1 MDTILTDVLN
11 VASDYLGVDKN
22 EFFETV
28 ENGETKLRG
37 DLADVLKSK
46 FSANAK
52 ARSEAVG
59 REFANK
65 KKEFLSS
72 LENGFVEKLGVTLDD
87 DNLKGVEKLTA
98 AYELARQKAE
108 QKAIEKFR
116 LENNLNDDNINW
128 DNVAKNEKEL
138 FQRATLTDSYKNTI
152 EKLKNDTETK
162 YQSSYQELQAKYES
176 LQNQVVR
183 NERYKAYETL
193 VPNDA
198 INLQGLDASAIE
210 TTKQLHFDNAM
221 RNVDVKNQDGQ
232 ILLYKDNKLLTDEYN
247 RPLPYQTY
255 LQTYIAS
262 YFPKPKSP
270 NISGTGV
277 NPNANASMKSDN
289 TSRLKELTAIIN
301 NISSTKEQRQN
312 ALTEKKQL
320 LK

>member
-152 EKLKNDTETK
+152 EKLKNDTEMK
-162 YQSSYQELQAKYES
+162 YQSSYQEL
-176 LQNQVVR
+176 
-183 NERYKAYETL
+183 
-193 VPNDA
+193 
-198 INLQGLDASAIE
+198 
-210 TTKQLHFDNAM
+210 
-221 RNVDVKNQDGQ
+221 
-232 ILLYKDNKLLTDEYN
+232 
-247 RPLPYQTY
+247 
-255 LQTYIAS
+255 
-262 YFPKPKSP
+262 
-270 NISGTGV
+270 
-277 NPNANASMKSDN
+277 
-289 TSRLKELTAIIN
+289 
-301 NISSTKEQRQN
+301 
-312 ALTEKKQL
+312 
-320 LK
+320 